1 LSLIVLGL
9 VDSGILSLLGTPLFL
24 LKRAARSPR
33 KRAVLLLL
41 GGRILGLGE
50 IILGGGIIVLGSGE
64 MLAGSGELSLVTVVT
79 SGFGLS
85 MIVGVD
91 VTESVSRL
99 VGGDT
104 VPNGTE
110 SRLSSLTSTNES
122 SSSAGALSTINPLC
136 TTFFPS
142 VLEAGCFVGGWVV
155 GGLVVRSVE
164 SFGVGS
170 VGPVDTLWLDDT
182 RTTVNSTSLL

>member
-1 LSLIVLGL
+1 M
-9 VDSGILSLLGTPLFL
+9 
-24 LKRAARSPR
+24 KRAARSPR

-50 IILGGGIIVLGSGE
+50 IILGGGIVVLGSGE

-104 VPNGTE
+104 VPEGKDKN
-110 SRLSSLTSTNES
+110 SLDR
-122 SSSAGALSTINPLC
+122 C
-136 TTFFPS
+136 
-142 VLEAGCFVGGWVV
+142 V
-155 GGLVVRSVE
+155 
-164 SFGVGS
+164 
-170 VGPVDTLWLDDT
+170 
-182 RTTVNSTSLL
+182 